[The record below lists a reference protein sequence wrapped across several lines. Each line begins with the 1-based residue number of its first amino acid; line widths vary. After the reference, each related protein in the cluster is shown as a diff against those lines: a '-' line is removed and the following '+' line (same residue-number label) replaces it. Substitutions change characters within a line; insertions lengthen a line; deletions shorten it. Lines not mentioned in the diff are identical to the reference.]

1 MVLISAK
8 TKKLEQRIS
17 QSDIFHDID
26 VVEYIEDKSNG
37 VVVHYLHFPLV
48 MVLNQDCD
56 LNSDNREKQEKN
68 TNKDCR
74 LLHIIV
80 APLFNFDEFK
90 QGKHWNDIFD
100 VGDAY
105 NINKTPAKKIMQN
118 EDSRYHYLHFEE
130 GFKKL
135 PNLIVD
141 FKHFFTVS
149 SDYMYANLDKR
160 VCTLDDLYRE
170 KVNQRFAYYISRIG
184 LPD

>member
-1 MVLISAK
+1 MALISAK

-17 QSDIFHDID
+17 QSDIFHDVD
-26 VVEYIEDKSNG
+26 VVEYIEEKSDG
-37 VVVHYLHFPLV
+37 VVIHYLHLPLV

-56 LNSDNREKQEKN
+56 LSSDNRDKQN
-68 TNKDCR
+68 ANSNKDSR

-90 QGKHWNDIFD
+90 QGKHWNNIFD
-100 VGDAY
+100 IGVAY
-105 NINKTPAKKIMQN
+105 RPDKTPAKKIMQN
-118 EDSRYHYLHFEE
+118 EDPRYHYLHFEE
-130 GFKKL
+130 EFKKL

-149 SDYMYANLDKR
+149 SGYMYANLDKR

-170 KVNQRFAYYISRIG
+170 KVSQRFAYYISRIG